1 MNNSLFHKRI
11 PTLLGLVLL
20 GIGLVTVS
28 ILLRS
33 NLLFLTNASPAYTP
47 EQIRISN
54 QTDTSFTISYV
65 TDESVLGS
73 LSYGEGVE
81 RGKVALDDRD
91 QQSGTPK
98 QYNVHHITLR
108 NLKPETTYYY
118 TILSS
123 DKVFQ
128 DEGKKPFSI
137 KTLSTLTQQPSRQ
150 APIVGSTAYPDGL
163 TDDSVMVF
171 LVTDNAQVL
180 STLTKSNGSYVL
192 PLNALRTSDFAN
204 YLTFKDT
211 AIIKLLLQSPTLSSR
226 ASLLPTQ
233 INPVPKITLSNIY
246 DFTVDSSNPNATPT
260 STGSAQIDDSAFPSF
275 SAVEDLPAE
284 PAIISPDNK
293 EELTDQQP
301 KFEGTSAPNEEVLIE
316 IHSDPI
322 TASVKADKNGAWSYR
337 PPANLSPGEH
347 TITIKTKNSKGILTT
362 ITRNFTVFAEGS
374 QFTEP
379 SVSPVNP
386 SSTPTVSQ
394 TPTPSPAKTTPTIV
408 PSASPTAVVTVMP
421 TLSPTAIASASPEA
435 TSVPQASLSPSPT
448 MSSPGSSNVIF
459 SGIITILV
467 LGVGTMLF
475 FMTRGSTL

>member
-1 MNNSLFHKRI
+1 MNNSSFFHKRI
-11 PTLLGLVLL
+11 PTLLGLILL

-33 NLLFLTNASPAYTP
+33 DLLLLTNASPAYTP
-47 EQIRISN
+47 KQIRISN
-54 QTDTSFTISYV
+54 QTDTSFTISYI
-65 TDESVLGS
+65 TDEKVLGS
-73 LSYGEGVE
+73 LSYGEGVD

-137 KTLSTLTQQPSRQ
+137 KTLSTITQQPSRQ
-150 APIVGSTAYPDGL
+150 APIVGSAAYPDGS

-171 LVTDNAQVL
+171 LVTDSAQML
-180 STLTKSNGSYVL
+180 STLTKPNGSFVL
-192 PLNALRTSDFAN
+192 PLNALRTSDFGS
-204 YLTFKDT
+204 YLAFKDSS
-211 AIIKLLLQSPTLSSR
+211 IIKLLLQSPTLTSR
-226 ASLLPTQ
+226 VSLLPAQ

-246 DFTVDSSNPNATPT
+246 DFTVDSSDPNATPI
-260 STGSAQIDDSAFPSF
+260 STESAQVDDNAFPSF

-284 PAIISPDNK
+284 PAIVSPDNK

-322 TASVKADKNGAWSYR
+322 TASVKADKNGIWSYR
-337 PPANLSPGEH
+337 PPSNLSPGDH

-379 SVSPVNP
+379 SVSPTNP
-386 SSTPTVSQ
+386 STIPTISQTPNPTKSTPTVA
-394 TPTPSPAKTTPTIV
+394 PSV
-408 PSASPTAVVTVMP
+408 SPTATMTVIP
-421 TLSPTAIASASPEA
+421 TLSPTLSASASPEA
-435 TSVPQASLSPSPT
+435 TTVPPTSLSPSPT
-448 MSSPGSSNVIF
+448 MSSPGSSNVVF

-467 LGVGTMLF
+467 LGIGAMLF
-475 FMTRGSTL
+475 FMQRGSTL